1 MPRAIFSMLC
11 KMHLKS
17 VSDKSVSNIPK
28 VIHYCWFGRNPLP
41 ETAVKCIESWKKFLP
56 DYEIMEWNED
66 NFDVNSCRYTSEAY
80 AARKYAFVSDYARFK
95 ILYERGGLYFDT
107 DVEVIRTIDDII
119 TRGPFMGCERSVAAS
134 AQSVQNLG
142 VNPGLGLGLPPA
154 LRLCANILTYYES
167 VPFLKE
173 DGTPNTLDT
182 VVTITSRILC
192 EQGLQLTDQPQQIAG
207 VWIYPND
214 YFAPKDIETKN
225 LTITPN
231 TRSIH
236 HYDAS
241 WAEWYDRTAGNRGP
255 KLKRIFGN
263 RLGDRINVVI
273 YVFQRYG
280 LFGVIRKILN
290 R

>member
-1 MPRAIFSMLC
+1 M
-11 KMHLKS
+11 
-17 VSDKSVSNIPK
+17 PK

-107 DVEVIRTIDDII
+107 DVEIIRPIDDII
-119 TRGPFMGCERSVAAS
+119 SRGPFMGCERSAVAAAFS
-134 AQSVQNLG
+134 AKNLG
-142 VNPGLGLGLPPA
+142 VAPGLGLGLPPT
-154 LRLCANILTYYES
+154 LRLCANILAYYES

-173 DGTPNTLDT
+173 DGTPNTMDT

-192 EQGLQLTDQPQQIAG
+192 EEGLELTDKLQLVAG

-214 YFAPKDIETKN
+214 YFAPKDVDTKK
-225 LTITPN
+225 LTITAN

-241 WAEWYDRTAGNRGP
+241 WAEWYDRAAGNRGP